1 MDQLNI
7 IKDKI
12 CSLGRKFVGATEQRY
27 PTYMVHLDFLKPNDD
42 PMYPIDRAIIHFVKD
57 MPKVDKTS
65 VAKIIGMEPN
75 LIDYRIKKLC
85 ESGDLEYSQNYGQ
98 YQITSKGEK
107 DYFAP
112 DGSVM
117 YVYSSKDLLIDGNS
131 LSIMDEKIYSVR
143 SRIES
148 GSNSDIIENVTITKD
163 GKPMR
168 KLLKQLEGMT
178 NTNKEKLRIPA
189 DSKSFD
195 TSDEPSFGNIR
206 IYFVFSIDGEGKVC
220 KEIFYN
226 DDFIKIPFYS
236 NNIHKYFYGRKINFN
251 YGFTGYEDKDV
262 KNKIFDFTNETIC
275 SILKDLYQWK
285 SIDESYYVYKSDSY
299 GNDRPLI
306 ITLNL
311 KSFLKSGEKKKL
323 KEDLK
328 NGEVDY
334 QIKDSVITLSVVSN
348 DPALNKL
355 LQFEED
361 VDNYHV
367 NKGLDFLIDWLCAT
381 DLINNRKKLISLDR
395 FDILE
400 EIDNKLFI
408 QNN

>member
-42 PMYPIDRAIIHFVKD
+42 PMYPIDRAIIQFVKD

-226 DDFIKIPFYS
+226 DDIIKIPFYS

>member
-42 PMYPIDRAIIHFVKD
+42 PMYPIDRAIIQFVKD